1 MNMILFLAAGAVAYL
16 VKPYFGDLA
25 ANHFTNQ
32 NHGKTSVINPQ
43 DFTFL
48 SPATNRRLNCALNFD
63 C

>member
-43 DFTFL
+43 DFTFFIAGDK
-48 SPATNRRLNCALNFD
+48 SPLKLRLEL
-63 C
+63 